1 MCCSPAYSYYS
12 GYISNPSYNYTSG
25 SDDYYYGEV
34 YDDYYDDD
42 WEGGDGYDWSMIED
56 MTGAELSDE
65 DKGNLDDLVEGIVDM
80 TQSFATR
87 ATWGA
92 LTGAAALVMFQ

>member
-1 MCCSPAYSYYS
+1 
-12 GYISNPSYNYTSG
+12 
-25 SDDYYYGEV
+25 
-34 YDDYYDDD
+34 
-42 WEGGDGYDWSMIED
+42 MIED